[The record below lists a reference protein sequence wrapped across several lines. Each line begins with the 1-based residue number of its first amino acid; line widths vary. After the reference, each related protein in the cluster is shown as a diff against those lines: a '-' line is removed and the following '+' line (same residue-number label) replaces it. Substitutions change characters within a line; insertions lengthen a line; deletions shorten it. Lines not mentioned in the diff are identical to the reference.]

1 MEVKQV
7 IFRAYDIR
15 GLVESQLTPTIVLKI
30 GKALG
35 SLLLELGEK
44 NVVCG
49 RDGRLSSPI
58 LMENLQKGILSTGCN
73 IIDIGVMP
81 SPLVYFAASVLD
93 TCSGIVVTGSHNPPE
108 YNGVKMMIQGNALSA
123 EQIQALY
130 HRVLKENFQIGQGTV
145 SFDDICSQYID
156 IITQQIKLKR
166 KLKVVIDCANGTAG
180 VIAPELYKKMGCDV
194 ITLYPEVDG
203 HFPNHHP
210 DPSAPENLYD
220 LIHAVKKHNA
230 DIGLAFDGDS
240 DRLGVITN
248 LGENI
253 WPDRQLILYALDI
266 LKDTPG
272 ASIVYDVKCSSH
284 VNDMVKQHGGKPIM
298 WKTGH
303 SLVKAK
309 LRETGALLAG
319 EMSGHVF
326 FKDKWFGFDD
336 AIYCGARL
344 LAILAEDGRSSSEI
358 FAEIPDSVNT
368 PELKL
373 PVDEAVK
380 FDLMQRLVNKAHF
393 PDAKISTIDGLRVDF
408 DNGWGLVR
416 PSNTTPYLIL
426 RFEADN
432 ETVLNKIKKQFAE
445 FLLAEDSSL
454 QLPFEWE

>member
-1 MEVKQV
+1 MDIHPH

-15 GLVESQLTPTIVLKI
+15 GLVDSQLTPEVVLLI

-35 SLLLELGEK
+35 SLLLELGE
-44 NVVCG
+44 NEVICG
-49 RDGRLSSPI
+49 RDGRLSSPV
-58 LMENLQKGILSTGCN
+58 LMENLQKGISSTGCN
-73 IIDIGVMP
+73 IIDIGIVP
-81 SPLVYFAASVLD
+81 SPLVYFAASVLE
-93 TCSGIVVTGSHNPPE
+93 TQSGIVVTGSHNPPE
-108 YNGVKMMIQGNALSA
+108 YNGVKMMIKGNALSA
-123 EQIQALY
+123 DEIQALY
-130 HRVLKENFQIGQGTV
+130 HRVLKKDFQIGRGLV
-145 SFDDICSQYID
+145 SFYDIRSQYVD
-156 IITQQIKLKR
+156 AVAQQIKLKR
-166 KLKVVIDCANGTAG
+166 KLKIVIDCANGTAG
-180 VIAPELYKKMGCDV
+180 VVAPELYKKMGCEV
-194 ITLYPEVDG
+194 IALYSDVDG

-210 DPSAPENLYD
+210 DPSEPKNLQD
-220 LIHAVKKHNA
+220 LIAAVKKHKA
-230 DIGLAFDGDS
+230 DVGLAFDGDS

-266 LKDTPG
+266 LKKTPG

-284 VNDMVKQHGGKPIM
+284 VKQMVEQHGGTPIM

-326 FKDKWFGFDD
+326 FKDNWFGFDD

-344 LAILAEDGRSSSEI
+344 LAILAQDNRSSSEI
-358 FAEIPDSVNT
+358 FSKIPDSTNT

-380 FDLMQRLVNKAHF
+380 FDLMQRLVKKVNF
-393 PDAKISTIDGLRVDF
+393 PNAEISTIDGLRVDF

-416 PSNTTPYLIL
+416 PSNTTPCLTL

-432 ETVLNKIKKQFAE
+432 AAALNQIKKQFAT
-445 FLLAEDSSL
+445 FLLAEEPSL
-454 QLPFEWE
+454 QLPFDWE